1 MQDKAK
7 SGRSVGPSFAGGESA
22 GGAGRIN
29 VREFMRRKMIRK
41 MTARRARH
49 PELASSVLFRRVP

>member
-7 SGRSVGPSFAGGESA
+7 IERSLGPSFAGGEAAA
-22 GGAGRIN
+22 GTGRVN
-29 VREFMRRKMIRK
+29 VRDIMRRKMIRK

-49 PELASSVLFRRVP
+49 PEMTSPLLFRRDS